1 MQFRVLGP
9 PEVVRDGQV
18 VPLGSPKQQ
27 ALLALFV
34 LRPNRFVAAD
44 WLVEALWDG
53 RPPASAHMTLR
64 TYVAGLRRVL
74 EPERS
79 HREPARFLRS
89 RPKGYE
95 LRVKI
100 EAIDA
105 IRFGSLVDRAAD
117 ALAAGEPATAESG
130 YAEALALWRG
140 DPLAGVAELAAVRPE
155 AARLTEL
162 RLSAEEGRLTAA
174 VVAGRH
180 ATLLAELRR
189 FVAAHPLREGARAQ
203 LMVALYRSGRQ
214 SEALA
219 VFDEGRRVLASEYGL
234 DPGEQIRAAYRL
246 ILEQAVPAE
255 TGPAPTLGR
264 QAVQVAGT
272 APPAAET
279 GSSPAPPTPTDPGA
293 RPSDPGPRPVE
304 PEPQAGER
312 DPQPSGPR
320 PTEPEPL
327 PTEPGAQAGERE
339 GGPSGRDQA
348 GAGASPDR
356 DADPLVGRSAEMARL
371 RETLHA
377 ANRHGGRM
385 LALVGEAG
393 IGKTSL
399 AAALGAQAAASG
411 VPVVRGRCP
420 DVGQAPPFWLWSQVV
435 RALVAMPEA
444 NATGSASRLDGFAA
458 GSLAGSADSGGLDP
472 TARFQVYEA
481 VSELVHAVARRR
493 GLLVVLDDLHAADPD
508 SLLLLRFLSADL
520 SASRALVVATLR
532 PYDHD
537 PVLVATVAEL
547 ARGWGFGQL
556 RLAGLDAFSVA
567 DLVRDRTGVSPPEPA
582 VARLVTRTGGNPF
595 FITELLRSRTDPV
608 DAGELPPSIRDT
620 LRLRLG
626 GLPDPVRRCLD
637 LLSVAGH
644 DLDLQVLAAA
654 LDTSASAVAEQLV
667 PAYTSALVTEAG
679 PGAVTFRHPL
689 IAEVTYA
696 ELFPPHRAALH
707 ARLALAYERTADV
720 APAELAH
727 HYGQA
732 IGIGHGED
740 HLRWSLLAADDAT
753 RRVAYEDALGHLERA
768 AHRLAP
774 TAQVSPDRAFTE
786 LTVHLHRASLLQM
799 TVGVGSDAVDQVCAR
814 ARELLTLVGP
824 DADIR
829 SALWALG
836 ELAANRA
843 EFAICAD
850 LAERLVRAED
860 DGSRLIAVAGE
871 YLLGAVGYFTGRP
884 ADGERRLTAA
894 IDRLRTVDRGL
905 LRREVG
911 RRPVLGCHNFRALVR
926 SVRGNP
932 SGAWADIADAEALAE
947 ELDDPY
953 GRANAAL
960 YAAWLAMQ
968 EHDVAAADAAGRR
981 CRNIGQATGLP
992 HMMATGAFFIEWAA
1006 ARGGDH
1012 GRLEAMRAAGH
1023 EIYRPGLR
1031 STRTITLC
1039 AMAEAYL
1046 TAGRP
1051 ETAATLAEEAL
1062 AVAERLGERVF
1073 AAELH
1078 RIRGVARR
1086 DRTEWDLGARI
1097 AAAQGAGLLLPR
1109 FAGF

>member
-1 MQFRVLGP
+1 M
-9 PEVVRDGQV
+9 
-18 VPLGSPKQQ
+18 VPVGGPKQQ
-27 ALLALFV
+27 ALLALFL

-53 RPPASAHMTLR
+53 RPPVSAHTTLR
-64 TYVAGLRRVL
+64 TYVAGLRRVV

-79 HREPARFLRS
+79 HREPARILRS
-89 RPKGYE
+89 RPRGYE
-95 LRVKI
+95 LRVNA

-105 IRFGSLVDRAAD
+105 VRFASLVDQAAD
-117 ALAAGEPATAESG
+117 ALAAGEPAAAEG
-130 YAEALALWRG
+130 CYAEALALWRG
-140 DPLAGVAELAAVRPE
+140 EPLAGVAELAALRPE
-155 AARLTEL
+155 VTRLAEL

-180 ATLLAELRR
+180 ATHLAELRR
-189 FVAAHPLREGARAQ
+189 FVSANPLREGARAQ
-203 LMVALYRSGRQ
+203 LMLALYRSGRQ
-214 SEALA
+214 TEALA
-219 VFDEGRRVLASEYGL
+219 AFDEGRRILASEYGL
-234 DPGEQIRAAYRL
+234 DPGEQIRAVHRL
-246 ILEQAVPAE
+246 ILEHAAPAE
-255 TGPAPTLGR
+255 SGGPAPVGPEG
-264 QAVQVAGT
+264 A
-272 APPAAET
+272 
-279 GSSPAPPTPTDPGA
+279 A
-293 RPSDPGPRPVE
+293 RPSGRGPVVVGVAPD
-304 PEPQAGER
+304 AG
-312 DPQPSGPR
+312 
-320 PTEPEPL
+320 
-327 PTEPGAQAGERE
+327 
-339 GGPSGRDQA
+339 
-348 GAGASPDR
+348 
-356 DADPLVGRSAEMARL
+356 ADPLVGRGAELERL
-371 RETLHA
+371 RESLDA
-377 ANRHGGRM
+377 ATRHGGRV

-399 AAALGAQAAASG
+399 AAALGAQAAANG
-411 VPVVRGRCP
+411 VPVVWGRCP

-435 RALVAMPEA
+435 RALLAMPEA
-444 NATGSASRLDGFAA
+444 SATGSASRLGGFAA
-458 GSLAGSADSGGLDP
+458 GSLPGPADGGGSDP

-481 VSELVHAVARRR
+481 VSEVVHVVARRR
-493 GLLVVLDDLHAADPD
+493 GLLVVVDDLHAADPD

-520 SASRALVVATLR
+520 STARALVVATLR

-537 PVLVATVAEL
+537 PALVATVAEL
-547 ARGWGFGQL
+547 ARGRGFGQL
-556 RLAGLDAFSVA
+556 RLAGLDASSVA
-567 DLVRDRTGVSPPEPA
+567 DLVRDRTGVVPPEPV

-595 FITELLRSRTDPV
+595 FITELLRSRTDP
-608 DAGELPPSIRDT
+608 AAAAELPPSIRDT
-620 LRLRLG
+620 VRLRLG
-626 GLPDPVRRCLD
+626 GLPDPTRRCLD

-644 DLDLQVLAAA
+644 DLDLQVMAAV
-654 LDTSASAVAEQLV
+654 LDTTAPAVAEGLA
-667 PAYTSALVTEAG
+667 PAYTAALVTEAG

-696 ELFPPHRAALH
+696 DLVPPRRAALH
-707 ARLALAYERTADV
+707 ARLAVVYERAADV

-732 IGIGHGED
+732 IGLGHGAD
-740 HLRWSLLAADDAT
+740 LLRWSLLAADDAT

-774 TAQVSPDRAFTE
+774 TAQGSPDVAATE
-786 LTVHLHRASLLQM
+786 LAVQLRRASLLQM
-799 TVGVGSDAVDQVCAR
+799 TVGVGSDAVDEICAR
-814 ARELLTLVGP
+814 ARELLTLVGS

-829 SALWALG
+829 HALWALG

-843 EFAICAD
+843 DFAVCAD

-871 YLLGAVGYFTGRP
+871 YLLGAVGYFTGRL
-884 ADGERRLTAA
+884 ADGERRLTVA

-968 EHDVAAADAAGRR
+968 EHDVAAADVAGRR
-981 CRNIGQATGLP
+981 CLDIGRATGLP
-992 HMMATGAFFIEWAA
+992 HLMATGAFVAEWAS
-1006 ARGGDH
+1006 ARGGEH
-1012 GRLEAMRAAGH
+1012 GRLDAMRAAGDA
-1023 EIYRPGLR
+1023 IYRPGLR

-1046 TAGRP
+1046 AAGRP
-1051 ETAATLAEEAL
+1051 DTAATLAEEGL
-1062 AVAERLGERVF
+1062 AVADRVGEQVF

-1086 DRTEWDLGARI
+1086 DRTEWEVGARI
-1097 AAAQGAGLLLPR
+1097 AAEQGAGLLLPR
-1109 FAGF
+1109 FAADGAF

>member
-1 MQFRVLGP
+1 MQFRLLGP
-9 PEVVRDGQV
+9 PEILRGGRV
-18 VPLGSPKQQ
+18 VPLGGPKQQ
-27 ALLALFV
+27 ALLALLL

-53 RPPASAHMTLR
+53 RPPASAQMTLR
-64 TYVAGLRRVL
+64 TYVAGLRRVV

-79 HREPARFLRS
+79 HREPARILRS
-89 RPKGYE
+89 HPRGYE
-95 LRVKI
+95 LRVDA

-105 IRFGSLVDRAAD
+105 VRFGSLVDQAAD
-117 ALAAGEPATAESG
+117 AFAAGELAAAEDC

-140 DPLAGVAELAAVRPE
+140 EPLAGVAELAAVRPE
-155 AARLTEL
+155 VTRLAEL

-180 ATLLAELRR
+180 ATQLAELRR
-189 FVAAHPLREGARAQ
+189 FVSANPLRERARAQ
-203 LMVALYRSGRQ
+203 LMVALYQSGRQ
-214 SEALA
+214 TEALA
-219 VFDEGRRVLASEYGL
+219 AFDEGRRILASEYGL
-234 DPGEQIRAAYRL
+234 DPGEQIRAVHRL
-246 ILEQAVPAE
+246 ILEQAEPAE
-255 TGPAPTLGR
+255 SDGPATVGPDVVR
-264 QAVQVAGT
+264 V
-272 APPAAET
+272 AET
-279 GSSPAPPTPTDPGA
+279 LPLRVESLPSSVAVVPN
-293 RPSDPGPRPVE
+293 
-304 PEPQAGER
+304 
-312 DPQPSGPR
+312 
-320 PTEPEPL
+320 
-327 PTEPGAQAGERE
+327 EPGAE
-339 GGPSGRDQA
+339 G
-348 GAGASPDR
+348 
-356 DADPLVGRSAEMARL
+356 ADPLVGRGAELERL
-371 RETLHA
+371 RESLDA
-377 ANRHGGRM
+377 ATRHGGRV

-399 AAALGAQAAASG
+399 AAALGAQAAANG
-411 VPVVRGRCP
+411 VPVVWGRCP

-444 NATGSASRLDGFAA
+444 SATGSASRLGGFAA
-458 GSLAGSADSGGLDP
+458 GSLPAPADGGGFDP

-493 GLLVVLDDLHAADPD
+493 GLLVVVDDLHAADPD

-520 SASRALVVATLR
+520 SAARALVVATLR

-537 PVLVATVAEL
+537 PALVATVAEL
-547 ARGWGFGQL
+547 ARGRGFGQL
-556 RLAGLDAFSVA
+556 RLAGLDASSVA
-567 DLVRDRTGVSPPEPA
+567 DLVRDRTGVAPPEPV

-595 FITELLRSRTDPV
+595 FITELLRSRTDP
-608 DAGELPPSIRDT
+608 AAAAELPPSIRDT
-620 LRLRLG
+620 VRLGLG
-626 GLPDPVRRCLD
+626 GLPEPARRCLD

-644 DLDLQVLAAA
+644 DLDLQVMAAA
-654 LDTSASAVAEQLV
+654 LDTTAPAVAEGLT
-667 PAYTSALVTEAG
+667 PAYTAALVTEAG

-696 ELFPPHRAALH
+696 ELVPPRRAALH
-707 ARLALAYERTADV
+707 ARLAVVYERAADV

-732 IGIGHGED
+732 IGLGHGED

-774 TAQVSPDRAFTE
+774 TAQGSPDVASTE
-786 LTVHLHRASLLQM
+786 LAVQLHRASLLQM
-799 TVGVGSDAVDQVCAR
+799 TVGVGSDAVDQICAR

-829 SALWALG
+829 HALWALG

-843 EFAICAD
+843 EFAFCTD

-871 YLLGAVGYFTGRP
+871 YLLGAVGYFTGRL
-884 ADGERRLTAA
+884 ADGERRLTVA
-894 IDRLRTVDRGL
+894 IDRLRTVDRVL
-905 LRREVG
+905 LRREIG

-968 EHDVAAADAAGRR
+968 EHDVAAADVAGRR
-981 CRNIGQATGLP
+981 CQDIGRATGLP
-992 HMMATGAFFIEWAA
+992 HLMATGAFFAEWAA
-1006 ARGGDH
+1006 ARGGEH
-1012 GRLEAMRAAGH
+1012 GRLEAMRAAGE

-1046 TAGRP
+1046 TAGQP

-1062 AVAERLGERVF
+1062 AVADRVGERVF
-1073 AAELH
+1073 VAELH

-1086 DRTEWDLGARI
+1086 DRTEWDVGAQI
-1097 AAAQGAGLLLPR
+1097 AAEQGAGLLLPR

>member
-9 PEVVRDGQV
+9 PEIVRDGRV
-18 VPLGSPKQQ
+18 VPLGGPKQQ
-27 ALLALFV
+27 ALLALFL

-64 TYVAGLRRVL
+64 TYVAGLRRAV

-79 HREPARFLRS
+79 HREPARILRT
-89 RPKGYE
+89 RPRGYE
-95 LRVKI
+95 LRVEV

-117 ALAAGEPATAESG
+117 ALAAGEPAAAEWS

-140 DPLAGVAELAAVRPE
+140 EPLAGVADLAAVRPE
-155 AARLTEL
+155 VARLAEL

-189 FVAAHPLREGARAQ
+189 FVSANPLREGARAQ
-203 LMVALYRSGRQ
+203 LMLALYRSGRQ
-214 SEALA
+214 TEALA
-219 VFDEGRRVLASEYGL
+219 TFDEGRRILASEYGL
-234 DPGEQIRAAYRL
+234 DPGDQIRAVHRL

-255 TGPAPTLGR
+255 SGR
-264 QAVQVAGT
+264 
-272 APPAAET
+272 PAAV
-279 GSSPAPPTPTDPGA
+279 DPGVVRA
-293 RPSDPGPRPVE
+293 AEILPPRVAPGPSPGAVV
-304 PEPQAGER
+304 PN
-312 DPQPSGPR
+312 
-320 PTEPEPL
+320 
-327 PTEPGAQAGERE
+327 EPGAWPTEAGRLPGESGASVDRSGAPSDE
-339 GGPSGRDQA
+339 CAAEPSGRGQA
-348 GAGASPDR
+348 MAGVSPDR
-356 DADPLVGRSAEMARL
+356 VASPLVGRDAELERL
-371 RETLHA
+371 RETLYVA
-377 ANRHGGRM
+377 TRHGGRM

-399 AAALGAQAAASG
+399 AAALGAQAAANG
-411 VPVVRGRCP
+411 VPVVWGRCP
-420 DVGQAPPFWLWSQVV
+420 DVGQAPPFWLWGQVV
-435 RALVAMPEA
+435 RALVTIPEA
-444 NATGSASRLDGFAA
+444 SATGSASRLDGFAA
-458 GSLAGSADSGGLDP
+458 RSLSGPAASGGLDP

-481 VSELVHAVARRR
+481 VSDLVHAVARQR

-508 SLLLLRFLSADL
+508 SLLLLRFLSAEL
-520 SASRALVVATLR
+520 SAARALVVATLR

-537 PVLVATVAEL
+537 PALVATVAEL

-556 RLAGLDAFSVA
+556 RLAGLDASSVA
-567 DLVRDRTGVSPPEPA
+567 DLVRDRTGVVPPELV

-595 FITELLRSRTDPV
+595 FITELLRSRTDP
-608 DAGELPPSIRDT
+608 AAAAELPPSIRDT
-620 LRLRLG
+620 VRLRLG
-626 GLPDPVRRCLD
+626 GLPDPARGCLD

-644 DLDLQVLAAA
+644 DLDLQVMAAA
-654 LDTSASAVAEQLV
+654 LNATAPAVAEGLA
-667 PAYTSALVTEAG
+667 PAYTAALVTEAG

-696 ELFPPHRAALH
+696 ELVPPRRAALH
-707 ARLALAYERTADV
+707 ARLAMAYERAANV

-732 IGIGHGED
+732 IGLGHGED
-740 HLRWSLLAADDAT
+740 HLRWSLVAADDAT

-774 TAQVSPDRAFTE
+774 HAEVSPDVALTE
-786 LTVHLHRASLLQM
+786 LAVQLHRASLLQM

-829 SALWALG
+829 HALWALG

-843 EFAICAD
+843 EFAICTD

-871 YLLGAVGYFTGRP
+871 YLLGAVGYFTGRL
-884 ADGERRLTAA
+884 ADGERQLTAA

-911 RRPVLGCHNFRALVR
+911 RRPVLGCYNFRALVR

-953 GRANAAL
+953 GRGNAAL

-968 EHDVAAADAAGRR
+968 EHDVVAASVAARR
-981 CRNIGQATGLP
+981 CRDIGRVTGLP
-992 HMMATGAFFIEWAA
+992 HMLTTGAFFAEWAA
-1006 ARGGDH
+1006 ARDGDH
-1012 GRLEAMRAAGH
+1012 GRLEAMRAAGD

-1031 STRTITLC
+1031 STRTILLS

-1046 TAGRP
+1046 TAGQP
-1051 ETAATLAEEAL
+1051 ETAATLAEEGL
-1062 AVAERLGERVF
+1062 AVADRVGERVF
-1073 AAELH
+1073 VAELH

-1086 DRTEWDLGARI
+1086 DRTEWDIGARI
-1097 AAAQGAGLLLPR
+1097 AAEQGAGLLLAR
-1109 FAGF
+1109 FAAEGGF

>member
-9 PEVVRDGQV
+9 PEILRDGRV
-18 VPLGSPKQQ
+18 VPVGGPKQQ
-27 ALLALFV
+27 ALLALFL

-53 RPPASAHMTLR
+53 RPPVSAQMTLR
-64 TYVAGLRRVL
+64 TYVAGLRRAV

-79 HREPARFLRS
+79 HREPARILCS
-89 RPKGYE
+89 RPRGYE
-95 LRVKI
+95 LRVNAD
-100 EAIDA
+100 AIDA
-105 IRFGSLVDRAAD
+105 VRFGALVDQAAE
-117 ALAAGEPATAESG
+117 AFAAGEPAVAERR

-140 DPLAGVAELAAVRPE
+140 EPLAGLAELAAVRPE
-155 AARLTEL
+155 VTRLAEL

-180 ATLLAELRR
+180 ASQLAELRR
-189 FVAAHPLREGARAQ
+189 FVAANPLREGARAH
-203 LMVALYRSGRQ
+203 LMSALYRSGRQ
-214 SEALA
+214 AEALA
-219 VFDEGRRVLASEYGL
+219 AFDEGRRVLASEYGL
-234 DPGEQIRAAYRL
+234 DPGEQIRAAHRL
-246 ILEQAVPAE
+246 ILEQAEPA
-255 TGPAPTLGR
+255 GPPGR
-264 QAVQVAGT
+264 GPVA
-272 APPAAET
+272 
-279 GSSPAPPTPTDPGA
+279 
-293 RPSDPGPRPVE
+293 
-304 PEPQAGER
+304 AGV
-312 DPQPSGPR
+312 
-320 PTEPEPL
+320 
-327 PTEPGAQAGERE
+327 
-339 GGPSGRDQA
+339 
-348 GAGASPDR
+348 SPDR
-356 DADPLVGRSAEMARL
+356 GADRLVGRGAELARL
-371 RETLHA
+371 RESLGA
-377 ANRHGGRM
+377 ATRHGGRV

-399 AAALGAQAAASG
+399 AATLSAQAAAND
-411 VPVVRGRCP
+411 VPVVWGRCP

-444 NATGSASRLDGFAA
+444 SATGSESRLAGFAA
-458 GSLAGSADSGGLDP
+458 GSLPGPADGGGPDP

-520 SASRALVVATLR
+520 SAARALVVATLR

-537 PVLVATVAEL
+537 PALVATVAEL
-547 ARGWGFGQL
+547 ARGRGFSQL
-556 RLAGLDAFSVA
+556 RLDGLDASSVA
-567 DLVRDRTGVSPPEPA
+567 DLVRDRTGVAPPEPV

-595 FITELLRSRTDPV
+595 FITELLRARTDP
-608 DAGELPPSIRDT
+608 AAAAELPPSIRDT
-620 LRLRLG
+620 VRLRLD
-626 GLPDPVRRCLD
+626 GLSEPARRCLD

-644 DLDLQVLAAA
+644 DLDIQLMAAA
-654 LDTSASAVAEQLV
+654 LDTTAPAVAERLA
-667 PAYTSALVTEAG
+667 PAYTAALVTEAG
-679 PGAVTFRHPL
+679 PGAVTFHHPL

-696 ELFPPHRAALH
+696 ELVPPRRAALH
-707 ARLALAYERTADV
+707 ARLAVAYEQAVDV

-732 IGIGHGED
+732 IGLGHGAD

-753 RRVAYEDALGHLERA
+753 RRVAYEDALGHLARA

-774 TAQVSPDRAFTE
+774 TAQVLPDAASTE
-786 LTVHLHRASLLQM
+786 LTVQLHRASLLQM

-814 ARELLTLVGP
+814 ARELLALVGP

-829 SALWALG
+829 HALWALG

-850 LAERLVRAED
+850 LAGRLVRAED
-860 DGSRLIAVAGE
+860 DGSRLTAVAGE

-884 ADGERRLTAA
+884 ADAERRLTAA
-894 IDRLRTVDRGL
+894 IDGLGTVDRGL

-932 SGAWADIADAEALAE
+932 AGAWADIADAEALAE

-981 CRNIGQATGLP
+981 CRDIGRATGLP
-992 HMMATGAFFIEWAA
+992 HMIATGAFVAEWAA
-1006 ARGGDH
+1006 ARGGEHD
-1012 GRLEAMRAAGH
+1012 RLEAMSAAG
-1023 EIYRPGLR
+1023 EGIYRPGLR

-1051 ETAATLAEEAL
+1051 ETAAMLAEEAL
-1062 AVAERLGERVF
+1062 AVADRVGELVF
-1073 AAELH
+1073 VAELH

-1086 DRTEWDLGARI
+1086 DRTEWDLGSRI
-1097 AAAQGAGLLLPR
+1097 ATEQGAGLLLQR
-1109 FAGF
+1109 FVGY

>member
-9 PEVVRDGQV
+9 PEVVRDGRV

-27 ALLALFV
+27 ALLALFL

-140 DPLAGVAELAAVRPE
+140 EPLAGVAELAAVRPE
-155 AARLTEL
+155 AARLAEL

-189 FVAAHPLREGARAQ
+189 FVAANPLREGARAQ

-219 VFDEGRRVLASEYGL
+219 VFDEGRRILASEYGI
-234 DPGEQIRAAYRL
+234 DPGEQVRAAYRL
-246 ILEQAVPAE
+246 ILEQAVPAQAD
-255 TGPAPTLGR
+255 PVAAAGR
-264 QAVQVAGT
+264 QTVRVAET
-272 APPAAET
+272 PPPAAE
-279 GSSPAPPTPTDPGA
+279 PGA
-293 RPSDPGPRPVE
+293 
-304 PEPQAGER
+304 Q
-312 DPQPSGPR
+312 
-320 PTEPEPL
+320 PTEPEAQATEPGTQ
-327 PTEPGAQAGERE
+327 PTEPEAQAGERGAE
-339 GGPSGRDQA
+339 PSGREQA
-348 GAGASPDR
+348 VADVSPDR
-356 DADPLVGRSAEMARL
+356 GAGPLVGRDAELERL

-399 AAALGAQAAASG
+399 AAALGAQAAESG
-411 VPVVRGRCP
+411 VPVVWGRCP

-444 NATGSASRLDGFAA
+444 SGTGSASRLDGFAA
-458 GSLAGSADSGGLDP
+458 GSLPGSADSGGLDP

-532 PYDHD
+532 PYEHD

-556 RLAGLDAFSVA
+556 RLAGLDASSVA
-567 DLVRDRTGVSPPEPA
+567 DLIRERTGVAPPEPA

-595 FITELLRSRTDPV
+595 FITELLRSRADPA
-608 DAGELPPSIRDT
+608 DAGELPPSVRDT

-654 LDTSASAVAEQLV
+654 LDTTAPAVAERLV
-667 PAYTSALVTEAG
+667 PAYTAALVTEAG

-696 ELFPPHRAALH
+696 ELPPPHRAALH
-707 ARLALAYERTADV
+707 ARLAVAYERAADV

-727 HYGQA
+727 HFGQA
-732 IGIGHGED
+732 IGLGHGED

-843 EFAICAD
+843 EFAICTD

-871 YLLGAVGYFTGRP
+871 YLLGVVGYFTGRP

-968 EHDVAAADAAGRR
+968 EHDVDAADAAGRR
-981 CRNIGQATGLP
+981 CRDIGQATGLP
-992 HMMATGAFFIEWAA
+992 HMMATGAFFIEWSA

-1012 GRLEAMRAAGH
+1012 GRLEAMRAAGQ

-1031 STRTITLC
+1031 STRTITIC

-1051 ETAATLAEEAL
+1051 ETAATLADEGL
-1062 AVAERLGERVF
+1062 AVAERLGELVF

-1097 AAAQGAGLLLPR
+1097 AAEQGAGLLLPR

>member
-9 PEVVRDGQV
+9 PEIVRDGRV
-18 VPLGSPKQQ
+18 VPLGGPKQQ
-27 ALLALFV
+27 ALMALLL
-34 LRPNRFVAAD
+34 LRLNRFVAAD

-53 RPPASAHMTLR
+53 QPPPSAQMTLR
-64 TYVAGLRRVL
+64 TYVAGLRRAM

-79 HREPARFLRS
+79 HREPARVLRS
-89 RPKGYE
+89 RPRGYE
-95 LRVKI
+95 LRVEP

-117 ALAAGEPATAESG
+117 ALAAGDPAAAEWS

-140 DPLAGVAELAAVRPE
+140 EPLAGVADLAAVRPE
-155 AARLTEL
+155 VARLAEL
-162 RLSAEEGRLTAA
+162 RLSAEEGRLTAGVA
-174 VVAGRH
+174 AGRH
-180 ATLLAELRR
+180 VTLLAELRR
-189 FVAAHPLREGARAQ
+189 FVSTNPLREGARAQ

-214 SEALA
+214 TEALA
-219 VFDEGRRVLASEYGL
+219 AFDEGRRVLAGEYGL
-234 DPGEQIRAAYRL
+234 DPGEQIREVHRL

-255 TGPAPTLGR
+255 SGR
-264 QAVQVAGT
+264 
-272 APPAAET
+272 PAAVDPDVVRAAEIL
-279 GSSPAPPTPTDPGA
+279 PPRVESGPSQAAVVPNGPGA
-293 RPSDPGPRPVE
+293 W
-304 PEPQAGER
+304 
-312 DPQPSGPR
+312 
-320 PTEPEPL
+320 PTETEPL
-327 PTEPGAQAGERE
+327 PGDSEANVDRSGTRSSGAA
-339 GGPSGRDQA
+339 PSGRGPAVA
-348 GAGASPDR
+348 GVSPDR
-356 DADPLVGRSAEMARL
+356 GAGPLVGRGPELERL
-371 RETLHA
+371 RETLYA
-377 ANRHGGRM
+377 ATRQGGRV

-393 IGKTSL
+393 IGKTTL
-399 AAALGAQAAASG
+399 AGALGAQAAANG
-411 VPVVRGRCP
+411 VAVVWGRCP

-435 RALVAMPEA
+435 RALVAMPQA
-444 NATGSASRLDGFAA
+444 SATGSAGRLDGFVA
-458 GSLAGSADSGGLDP
+458 GSLSGPVGSGGLDP

-481 VSELVHAVARRR
+481 VSELVHAVARQR
-493 GLLVVLDDLHAADPD
+493 GLLVVLDDLHTADPD

-520 SASRALVVATLR
+520 SAARALVVATLR

-537 PVLVATVAEL
+537 PALVATVAEL

-556 RLAGLDAFSVA
+556 RLAGLDAASVA
-567 DLVRDRTGVSPPEPA
+567 DLIRDRTGAAPPEPV

-595 FITELLRSRTDPV
+595 FITELLRSPADP
-608 DAGELPPSIRDT
+608 AAAAELPPSIRDT
-620 LRLRLG
+620 VRLRFG
-626 GLPDPVRRCLD
+626 GLPDPARRCLD

-644 DLDLQVLAAA
+644 DLDLQVMAAA
-654 LDTSASAVAEQLV
+654 LNTTAPAVAERLA
-667 PAYTSALVTEAG
+667 PAYTAALVTEAA

-689 IAEVTYA
+689 FAEVTYA
-696 ELFPPHRAALH
+696 ELVPPRRAALH
-707 ARLALAYERTADV
+707 ARLALAYERAADV

-732 IGIGHGED
+732 IGLGHDQD
-740 HLRWSLLAADDAT
+740 HLRWSLIAADDAT

-774 TAQVSPDRAFTE
+774 TAEVSPDVARTE
-786 LTVHLHRASLLQM
+786 LAVQLHRASLLQM

-829 SALWALG
+829 HALWALG

-843 EFAICAD
+843 EFAICTD

-871 YLLGAVGYFTGRP
+871 YLLGAVGYFAGRL

-911 RRPVLGCHNFRALVR
+911 RRPVLGCCNFRALVR

-932 SGAWADIADAEALAE
+932 SGAWADIAEAEALAE

-960 YAAWLAMQ
+960 FAAWLAMQ
-968 EHDVAAADAAGRR
+968 EHDVAAAHVAARR
-981 CRNIGQATGLP
+981 CRDIGRATGLP
-992 HMMATGAFFIEWAA
+992 HMVATGAFFAEWAA

-1012 GRLEAMRAAGH
+1012 GRLEAMRAAGD

-1031 STRTITLC
+1031 ATRTVLLS

-1046 TAGRP
+1046 TAGYP
-1051 ETAATLAEEAL
+1051 QTAATLAEEGL
-1062 AVAERLGERVF
+1062 AVADRVGERVF
-1073 AAELH
+1073 VAELH
-1078 RIRGVARR
+1078 RIRGVARH
-1086 DRTEWDLGARI
+1086 DRTEWDVGARI
-1097 AAAQGAGLLLPR
+1097 AVEQGAGLLLPR
-1109 FAGF
+1109 FAAEDVF

>member
-9 PEVVRDGQV
+9 PEVLRDGRV
-18 VPLGSPKQQ
+18 VPVGGPKQQ
-27 ALLALFV
+27 ALLALFL

-64 TYVAGLRRVL
+64 TYVAGLRRVV

-79 HREPARFLRS
+79 HREPARILRS
-89 RPKGYE
+89 RPRGYE
-95 LRVKI
+95 LRVKA

-105 IRFGSLVDRAAD
+105 FRFGSLVDRAAD
-117 ALAAGEPATAESG
+117 AFAAGEPAAAEG
-130 YAEALALWRG
+130 CYAEALALWRG
-140 DPLAGVAELAAVRPE
+140 EPLAGVAELAAVRPE
-155 AARLTEL
+155 VTRLAEL

-180 ATLLAELRR
+180 ASELAELRR
-189 FVAAHPLREGARAQ
+189 FVSANPLREGARAQ
-203 LMVALYRSGRQ
+203 LMLALYRSGRQ
-214 SEALA
+214 TEALA
-219 VFDEGRRVLASEYGL
+219 AFDEGRRILASEYGL
-234 DPGEQIRAAYRL
+234 DPGEQIRAVHRL
-246 ILEQAVPAE
+246 ILEQIEPAE
-255 TGPAPTLGR
+255 PG
-264 QAVQVAGT
+264 
-272 APPAAET
+272 
-279 GSSPAPPTPTDPGA
+279 SPATVGPDVVRG
-293 RPSDPGPRPVE
+293 GPRSE
-304 PEPQAGER
+304 EDAA
-312 DPQPSGPR
+312 
-320 PTEPEPL
+320 T
-327 PTEPGAQAGERE
+327 
-339 GGPSGRDQA
+339 PSGRDPVVGVPPA
-348 GAGASPDR
+348 EG
-356 DADPLVGRSAEMARL
+356 ADPLVGRGAELERL
-371 RETLHA
+371 RESLDA
-377 ANRHGGRM
+377 ATRHGGRV

-393 IGKTSL
+393 IGKSSLATALGGL
-399 AAALGAQAAASG
+399 AAANG
-411 VPVVRGRCP
+411 VPVVWGRCP

-444 NATGSASRLDGFAA
+444 SATGSASRLGGFAA
-458 GSLAGSADSGGLDP
+458 GSLPGPADGGGLDP

-481 VSELVHAVARRR
+481 VSELVHAVARRC

-520 SASRALVVATLR
+520 SAARALVVATLR

-537 PVLVATVAEL
+537 PAVVATVAEL
-547 ARGWGFGQL
+547 ARGRGFGQL
-556 RLAGLDAFSVA
+556 RLAGLDASSVA
-567 DLVRDRTGVSPPEPA
+567 DLVRDRTGVAPPEPV
-582 VARLVTRTGGNPF
+582 VARLVARTGGNPF
-595 FITELLRSRTDPV
+595 FITELLRSRTDPAA
-608 DAGELPPSIRDT
+608 AGELPPSIRDT
-620 LRLRLG
+620 VRLRLG
-626 GLPDPVRRCLD
+626 GLPDPARRCLD

-644 DLDLQVLAAA
+644 DLDLHVMAAA
-654 LDTSASAVAEQLV
+654 LDTTAPAVAEGLA
-667 PAYTSALVTEAG
+667 PAYTAALVTEAG

-696 ELFPPHRAALH
+696 ELVPPHRAALH
-707 ARLALAYERTADV
+707 ARLAVVYERVADV

-732 IGIGHGED
+732 IGLGHGDD

-774 TAQVSPDRAFTE
+774 AAQVSPDAASTE
-786 LTVHLHRASLLQM
+786 LTVQLHRASLLQM

-814 ARELLTLVGP
+814 ARELLALVGP
-824 DADIR
+824 EVDIR
-829 SALWALG
+829 HALWALG

-850 LAERLVRAED
+850 LAGRLARAED
-860 DGSRLIAVAGE
+860 DGSRLTVVAGE
-871 YLLGAVGYFTGRP
+871 YLLGAVGYFTGQP
-884 ADGERRLTAA
+884 ADAERRLTAA
-894 IDRLRTVDRGL
+894 IDRLGTVDRGL

-981 CRNIGQATGLP
+981 CRNIGRATGLP
-992 HMMATGAFFIEWAA
+992 HMMATGAFFKEWAA
-1006 ARGGDH
+1006 ARGGEH
-1012 GRLEAMRAAGH
+1012 GRLEAMRAAGD

-1039 AMAEAYL
+1039 AVAEAYL
-1046 TAGRP
+1046 TAGRT
-1051 ETAATLAEEAL
+1051 ETAARLAGEAL
-1062 AVAERLGERVF
+1062 AVADQVGERVF
-1073 AAELH
+1073 VAELH

-1086 DRTEWDLGARI
+1086 DRTEWDIGARI
-1097 AAAQGAGLLLPR
+1097 AAEQGAGLLLPR
-1109 FAGF
+1109 FAAEDAF